1 VYSRIVFSLL
11 KKIQRSETDIP
22 SMAVYSREFVSR
34 FIISYGF
41 YERHYIRELFKF
53 LERKDVL
60 THEKTCLDIGANIGN
75 HSVRFSQIFRQVY
88 AFEPHPRN
96 YLLLK
101 ANSMLRSNINTIE
114 TALGSRHSRA
124 NMSFNME
131 NMGQSSIAKRVG
143 DYNIEVEIDTLDNF
157 VHKHDIDDIALIKL
171 DVEGHEEDVLKG
183 AFETLNNQKPIVVM
197 ECLPDDIVNGSS
209 SSIKMLQSMGYR
221 SFYSIEEAK
230 KNWLQAKFNRL
241 FRSIDNNK
249 IETIDITS
257 YIDTLHNKEYPM
269 IVCVCD

>member
-1 VYSRIVFSLL
+1 
-11 KKIQRSETDIP
+11 
-22 SMAVYSREFVSR
+22 MAVYSREFVSR

-53 LERKDVL
+53 LERKEVL

-75 HSVRFSQIFRQVY
+75 HSVCFSQIFRQVY